1 MHGAGTLDENNLQR
15 ITNRAPRHQQI
26 TTIEIGDS
34 LARNREV
41 EESCQRGRSA
51 DPCPSADAP
60 PPKDRSQYRNQNHAE
75 SGDEGVFGRGRY
87 ADPRGAKGV
96 VAKDENPEPH
106 ADP

>member
-1 MHGAGTLDENNLQR
+1 MLGAVTLDENNLQR

-41 EESCQRGRSA
+41 VESCQRGRSA

-60 PPKDRSQYRNQNHAE
+60 PPKHRYQYRNHNHAE
-75 SGDEGVFGRGRY
+75 SGDEGDFGRGRFG
-87 ADPRGAKGV
+87 DPGGLTPA
-96 VAKDENPEPH
+96 A
-106 ADP
+106 AQ